1 MKRSLGNPLAL
12 LFAVL
17 GSVVCFGQAT
27 GKTALETKASGAKQ
41 FYVDDQAGSN
51 QISFSSQSTIEDF
64 TGVCNKVRGEC
75 TIDPK
80 DLESFK
86 GRFSIR
92 VADMRTGIDL
102 RDSHLRSADWMDAE
116 KFPEIVIEVTSIE
129 VAKKTAANTATMTLV
144 GTCSFHG
151 KSNAIKIPAKFTYL
165 DESPKTQQKV
175 KGDLVVLR
183 TEFKVKLSEFGVAGP
198 KGAETIGLKVSDDI
212 EIKATVFGSTQAPP
226 KGLEADKPVGTPA
239 AGSSA
244 AGSQPSKP
252 APPKRP

>member
-1 MKRSLGNPLAL
+1 MKPRLKALSIL
-12 LFAVL
+12 LFAASS
-17 GSVVCFGQAT
+17 GVVCFGQVA

-75 TIDPK
+75 TVDPK
-80 DLESFK
+80 DMESFK
-86 GRFSIR
+86 GKFSIR

-116 KFPEIVIEVTSIE
+116 KYPEVVIDVTSIE
-129 VAKKTAANTATMTLV
+129 DAKKNAANSATMTLV
-144 GTCSFHG
+144 GTCAFHG

-183 TEFKVKLSEFGVAGP
+183 TEFKVKLSDYGVAGP

-212 EIKATVFGSTQAPP
+212 ELKATVFGSTQPPP
-226 KGLEADKPVGTPA
+226 KGLEADKPVGKPAGTPA
-239 AGSSA
+239 AGS
-244 AGSQPSKP
+244 QPAKP